1 METDGYGDGSGNG
14 FGDGFGDGSGD
25 GNGYGGGY
33 GNGYGS
39 GELSAECDNCGEIKT
54 DVITSMSS
62 FGETSQCGDCRR
74 VER

>member
-25 GNGYGGGY
+25 GG
-33 GNGYGS
+33 GNGFGDGS